1 MNGFDLIGNSKHV
14 ERITP
19 YPTEEEMLEEEMNK
33 PKQEFTEFG
42 LRRRT
47 GSNKRVQNMIEKLKG
62 TEWFRDYCKREG
74 L

>member
-14 ERITP
+14 EKITP

-33 PKQEFTEFG
+33 PKQGFSEFG
-42 LRRRT
+42 IRRGT
-47 GSNKRVQNMIEKLKG
+47 GSNKRVKNMIEKLKG

>member
-1 MNGFDLIGNSKHV
+1 MNGFDLFGNSKHV
-14 ERITP
+14 EKITP

-33 PKQEFTEFG
+33 PVQTFSEFG

-47 GSNKRVQNMIEKLKG
+47 GSNKRVKSMIKRLKG

>member
-14 ERITP
+14 EKITP

-33 PKQEFTEFG
+33 PKQEYAEFG
-42 LRRRT
+42 PRRT
-47 GSNKRVQNMIEKLKG
+47 GSSKRVQNMIEKLKG

>member
-14 ERITP
+14 EKITP
-19 YPTEEEMLEEEMNK
+19 YPTEEEMLEEEMFK
-33 PKQEFTEFG
+33 PKQEYAEFG
-42 LRRRT
+42 PRRT
-47 GSNKRVQNMIEKLKG
+47 DSSKRVKNMIEKLKR